1 MRRIKKKTEI
11 MRRGLKRNLEKVRRR
26 LGMKSYHLSLT
37 SIVFIFCIV
46 LNFILFPI
54 MPILCE

>member
-11 MRRGLKRNLEKVRRR
+11 MRGLKRNLEKVRRR
-26 LGMKSYHLSLT
+26 LGMKSYHLSPT